1 VRIGQTTPAERW
13 NEYMSWIILIGL
25 FFMGVPIAEAIA
37 SRIKKGGP
45 SDRKEVEKALKE
57 AEQRL
62 AASETR
68 ISALEERVDFYEK
81 LLGAGE
87 PGRRGGGEPGR

>member
-1 VRIGQTTPAERW
+1 
-13 NEYMSWIILIGL
+13 MSWIIVIAL

-37 SRIKKGGP
+37 TRIKKGGTP
-45 SDRKEVEKALKE
+45 VPPDLDKALRN

-62 AASETR
+62 AANETR

-81 LLGAGE
+81 LLEAPKESRRIDG
-87 PGRRGGGEPGR
+87 PRGGGSGEA

>member
-1 VRIGQTTPAERW
+1 MTWLLVIA
-13 NEYMSWIILIGL
+13 L

-37 SRIKKGGP
+37 ARIKKGGEP
-45 SDRKEVEKALKE
+45 ADPELKKALTQ

-68 ISALEERVDFYEK
+68 IAALEERVDFYERLFEK
-81 LLGAGE
+81 NTDPMNRLNK
-87 PGRRGGGEPGR
+87 PTQ

>member
-1 VRIGQTTPAERW
+1 MTW
-13 NEYMSWIILIGL
+13 LLIIAL

-37 SRIKKGGP
+37 ARIKKGGGP
-45 SDRKEVEKALKE
+45 EDPELKKALQN

-68 ISALEERVDFYEK
+68 LAALEERVDFYEK
-81 LLGAGE
+81 LIDAKAYPRLNRPPE
-87 PGRRGGGEPGR
+87 S

>member
-1 VRIGQTTPAERW
+1 MTWLLVIA
-13 NEYMSWIILIGL
+13 L

-37 SRIKKGGP
+37 ARIKKGGEP
-45 SDRKEVEKALKE
+45 ADPELKKALNQ

-68 ISALEERVDFYEK
+68 IAALEERVDFYERLFEK
-81 LLGAGE
+81 NTDPMNRLNK
-87 PGRRGGGEPGR
+87 PTQ

>member
-1 VRIGQTTPAERW
+1 MTWLLVIA
-13 NEYMSWIILIGL
+13 L

-37 SRIKKGGP
+37 ARIKKGGEP
-45 SDRKEVEKALKE
+45 PDPQLKKALHE

-68 ISALEERVDFYEK
+68 IAALEERVDFYEK
-81 LLGAGE
+81 LIGAK
-87 PGRRGGGEPGR
+87 PGPMNRLEKPTQ

>member
-1 VRIGQTTPAERW
+1 MTWLLVIA
-13 NEYMSWIILIGL
+13 L

-37 SRIKKGGP
+37 ARIKKGGDP
-45 SDRKEVEKALKE
+45 ADPELKKALQQ

-68 ISALEERVDFYEK
+68 IAALEERVDFYEK
-81 LLGAGE
+81 LFEKNTDPARLE
-87 PGRRGGGEPGR
+87 KPTQ

>member
-1 VRIGQTTPAERW
+1 MTWLLVIA
-13 NEYMSWIILIGL
+13 L

-37 SRIKKGGP
+37 ARIKKGGEAADP
-45 SDRKEVEKALKE
+45 ELKKALIQ

-68 ISALEERVDFYEK
+68 IAALEERVDFYEK
-81 LLGAGE
+81 LFEKTTE
-87 PGRRGGGEPGR
+87 PKAINRPNEPTQ